1 MAKKQ
6 AAKEQHAESHTV
18 TRQFLSSSDNQ
29 KEIFYHYDESELE
42 SVTSVA
48 ASTAKAAPP
57 TDSPAPSTV
66 TETIQ
71 RVETGPVSTIAAATV
86 DDIPMTATDIVIAVV
101 AQKLRKQF
109 DQIPIS
115 KSIQEL
121 SGGMS
126 DNASIPEKRS
136 C

>member
-6 AAKEQHAESHTV
+6 AAMEQHAESHTV
-18 TRQFLSSSDNQ
+18 TRQFLSSSDSH
-29 KEIFYHYDESELE
+29 KEIFYEYDDGEPE
-42 SVTSVA
+42 SVTGIM
-48 ASTAKAAPP
+48 ASTAKTVPP
-57 TDSPAPSTV
+57 AKSPAPNMV
-66 TETIQ
+66 VETSQ
-71 RVETGPVSTIAAATV
+71 RVDTGSPSNVAAATV
-86 DDIPMTATDIVIAVV
+86 DDVPMAATDIIIAVV

-126 DNASIPEKRS
+126 SS
-136 C
+136 M